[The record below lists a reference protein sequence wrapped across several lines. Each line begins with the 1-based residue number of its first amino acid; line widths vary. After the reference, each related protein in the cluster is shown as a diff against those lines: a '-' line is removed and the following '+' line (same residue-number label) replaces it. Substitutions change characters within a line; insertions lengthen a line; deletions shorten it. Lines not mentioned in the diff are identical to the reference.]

1 MTVVYHIRSANRLTM
16 PSDARNGHLLKGR
29 TVTNL
34 QFIPLDDLGDD
45 AERIVD
51 RLLQVAAE
59 EDDDQE
65 GDQ

>member
-1 MTVVYHIRSANRLTM
+1 M